1 MLKDIDKSTQ
11 ATGLCKFNLDDR
23 VVLEASNLQDFNSYR
38 NWGYFPGEMDPVWV
52 KNAKENKQ
60 SVSVF
65 PNFTVTKSLFNP
77 VNGISANSNLQRR
90 SSSMLLD
97 TPAFRKAEKELSDCS
112 IRTLV
117 NRSQNGEMG
126 RQIYRYADFMY
137 CKYLGRV
144 PNNYLITLRRFPY
157 PCSDQISYL
166 FLGKDDN
173 EKNLQKH
180 LPDIGRMV
188 TWLGTPGNELE
199 NILKYKVKMSF
210 KEMDAKI
217 EETGDGGG
225 DSGGLL
231 GTMMNLGGNSAYRT
245 SIMQGYAG
253 SATLDYTNKALGWA
267 IGQGN
272 LMDSPQYQGR
282 GAHRD
287 NNKPYGPVDV
297 IKKTHIR
304 GDDGLVFENS
314 FSLTFDYELRSYDGV
329 NGKAAFLDLIANI
342 LATTYSSGKFW
353 GGAYRGSGA
362 SQHNAFANLPIY
374 KLNSGSS
381 LSEVMSAVTDSISDV
396 GKAMNGNKELSG
408 NFLADAKSIISNMGK
423 AFGQA
428 LLGGALN
435 KLGRPMKTAVNS
447 LLSPTPVGFWHV
459 TIGNPMHPI
468 VQMGNMIIDDC
479 EIQQY
484 GPLGLDDFPTGIKVT
499 VTLKHGKSRDT
510 TLFEQMFHYG
520 DYRIYSPVDSKV
532 KDAFEVSSRIEQMK
546 REDYKT
552 MFDYIKEENEEQA
565 RKLDEDYETPTK
577 ERVSKA
583 SSSKSKTTKNSDK
596 KSNFMSDA
604 KEIISQNTAAL
615 PGYVAKGIESL
626 EKSTEKL
633 KTVLLKHFG
642 TTDSHNLV
650 WAGQEGADGSSPPK

>member
-1 MLKDIDKSTQ
+1 MTKAIDKSTQ
-11 ATGLCKFNLDDR
+11 ATGLCNFNLDDR

-38 NWGYFPGEMDPVWV
+38 NWGYFPGQVDPVWSH
-52 KNAKENKQ
+52 NAKENKETVTQ
-60 SVSVF
+60 F
-65 PNFTVTKSLFNP
+65 HNFTVTKSLFNP
-77 VNGISANSNLQRR
+77 VNGIAANSNLQKR

-97 TPAFRKAEKELSDCS
+97 TPAFRKAEREISDCS

-157 PCSDQISYL
+157 PCGDQISYL
-166 FLGKDDN
+166 FLGKNDN
-173 EKNLQKH
+173 EKELQKH

-210 KEMDAKI
+210 KELDAKI
-217 EETGDGGG
+217 EDTGDGGG

-245 SIMQGYAG
+245 NILRGYNG
-253 SATLDYTNKALGWA
+253 SATLDYANKALDWG
-267 IGQGN
+267 IGQSN
-272 LMDSPQYQGR
+272 LMGSPQYQGH
-282 GAHRD
+282 GSNRD
-287 NNKPYGPVDV
+287 SNKPYGPVDV

-304 GDDGLVFENS
+304 GEDGLIFENT
-314 FSLTFDYELRSYDGV
+314 FTLTFDYELRSYDGV
-329 NGKAAFLDLIANI
+329 NGKAAFLDLIANV
-342 LATTYSSGKFW
+342 LATTYSTGKFW
-353 GGAYRGSGA
+353 GGAYKGMGA

-381 LSEVMSAVTDSISDV
+381 ISEIQSAVTDSISDV

-408 NFLADAKSIISNMGK
+408 NFLSDAKSIIKNMGK

-435 KLGRPMKTAVNS
+435 RLGRPMKTAVNS

-484 GPLGLDDFPTGIKVT
+484 GPLGLDDFPTGLKVT

-520 DYRIYSPVDSKV
+520 DYRIYSPVDDKV
-532 KDAFEVSSRIEQMK
+532 KEAFEVSDRIEQMK
-546 REDYKT
+546 RPDYKT
-552 MFDYIKEENEEQA
+552 MFQYIEKENSLKGE
-565 RKLDEDYETPTK
+565 KLDQDYETSTEEK
-577 ERVSKA
+577 VSKI
-583 SSSKSKTTKNSDK
+583 SVPKENSTKKGDK
-596 KSNFMSDA
+596 A
-604 KEIISQNTAAL
+604 VISQDYSPPPQYITDSINA
-615 PGYVAKGIESL
+615 V

-642 TTDSHNLV
+642 TTDAKNLI
-650 WAGQEGADGSSPPK
+650 WAGQEGADGSSPPKQQ